1 MDRVTKVVFT
11 CRDDRE
17 DAGLCLYTETVDSPA
32 EETAVVHLSD
42 GDVLCHGVGLVSE
55 HGVRG
60 DVPELGGG
68 VELPPVG
75 NKDNIKERV
84 TFNPAIFDDYVLVK

>member
-1 MDRVTKVVFT
+1 MKGKLLT
-11 CRDDRE
+11 CWEDWE
-17 DAGLCLYTETVDSPA
+17 DAGFWLDAQLVHSPA
-32 EETAVVHLSD
+32 EQAAVVHLSD
-42 GDVLCHGVGLVSE
+42 GDVLRHGVGLVSE

-75 NKDNIKERV
+75 DKNNRKSA
-84 TFNPAIFDDYVLVK
+84 FNPSILDDYGLVK